1 LIKGKIKKG
10 ERQMPQTF
18 NYVDFSETLTSSLDK
33 SASLSKDRYISEDFM
48 QSEWE
53 GIWTKAWLFAGL
65 ESDLLEPG
73 DFFIYDIGR
82 ESIVITRNNENEISA
97 FYNVCQHRGNKIV
110 TLESGSFSK
119 VSCPYHGWTYGLD
132 GTLEHV
138 PDRELFKEGVPCEE
152 KSLKPVKVSVWAGLV
167 FINMDE
173 NSSSLETFL
182 GPIVDQLKPYKFEKM
197 NLVKHQSVSLLETN
211 WKTVRDNFLEQYHV
225 DFIHPQHAS
234 FVDCCDAEND
244 LWPFGHTRTMVT
256 SPVVNPRYS
265 TPDEPPEFM
274 KDYLKGLRLNPDDFH
289 GKVPEIRKAIQKQK
303 RVIGDELGFDFSE
316 FTDDQVSDV
325 LQYDIFPNIFMTIHP
340 ERLWIFGPKPHHSD
354 PNKCSFTKWSFQIPS
369 HQVRDESKELELLP
383 GSSFYEQTGSR
394 PEHDIFTREDVVQGR
409 KSLTVTIDQDI
420 HYLNDMQAGMH
431 SKGFDSATL
440 SNDEERLQHFHD
452 WVDNWISKDS
462 LWSKIS

>member
-1 LIKGKIKKG
+1 
-10 ERQMPQTF
+10 MPQTF
-18 NYVDFSETLTSSLDK
+18 NYIDFSEKLTATLDK
-33 SASLSKDRYISEDFM
+33 SASLSKDRYISKDFM

-82 ESIVITRNNENEISA
+82 ESIVITRNDENEISA

-138 PDRELFKEGVPCEE
+138 PDRELFKEGVPCDK

-197 NLVKHQSVSLLETN
+197 NLVKHQTVSLLETN

-265 TPDEPPEFM
+265 TPEEPPEFM

-369 HQVRDESKELELLP
+369 HQVRDESKDLELLP

-394 PEHDIFTREDVVQGR
+394 PEHDIFTRDDVVQGR

-452 WVDNWISKDS
+452 WVDDWISEDS
-462 LWSKIS
+462 LWSRAE

>member
-1 LIKGKIKKG
+1 
-10 ERQMPQTF
+10 MPQTF

-82 ESIVITRNNENEISA
+82 ESIVITRNDENEISA
-97 FYNVCQHRGNKIV
+97 FYNVCQHRGNRIV

-197 NLVKHQSVSLLETN
+197 NLVKHQTVSLLETN

-462 LWSKIS
+462 LWSKIG

>member
-1 LIKGKIKKG
+1 
-10 ERQMPQTF
+10 MPQTF
-18 NYVDFSETLTSSLDK
+18 NYIDFSEKLTATLDK
-33 SASLSKDRYISEDFM
+33 SASLSKDRYISKDFM

-82 ESIVITRNNENEISA
+82 ESIVITRNDENEISA

-138 PDRELFKEGVPCEE
+138 PDRELFKEGVPCDK

-197 NLVKHQSVSLLETN
+197 NLVKHQTVSLLETN

-265 TPDEPPEFM
+265 TPEEPPEFM

-462 LWSKIS
+462 LWSKIG

>member
-1 LIKGKIKKG
+1 
-10 ERQMPQTF
+10 MPQTF

-33 SASLSKDRYISEDFM
+33 SASLSNDRYISEDFM

-197 NLVKHQSVSLLETN
+197 NLVKHQTVSLLETN

>member
-1 LIKGKIKKG
+1 
-10 ERQMPQTF
+10 MPQTF

-182 GPIVDQLKPYKFEKM
+182 GSIVDQLKPYKFEKM
-197 NLVKHQSVSLLETN
+197 NLVKHQTVSLLETN

>member
-1 LIKGKIKKG
+1 
-10 ERQMPQTF
+10 MPQTF
-18 NYVDFSETLTSSLDK
+18 NYIDFSEKLTATLDK
-33 SASLSKDRYISEDFM
+33 SASLSKDRYISKDFM

-82 ESIVITRNNENEISA
+82 ESIVITRNDENEISA

-110 TLESGSFSK
+110 ALESGSFSK

-138 PDRELFKEGVPCEE
+138 PDRELFKEGVPCDK

-197 NLVKHQSVSLLETN
+197 NLVKHQTVSLLETN

-265 TPDEPPEFM
+265 TPEEPPEFM

-394 PEHDIFTREDVVQGR
+394 PEHDIFTRDDVVQGR

-452 WVDNWISKDS
+452 WVDDWISEDS
-462 LWSKIS
+462 LWSRVE

>member
-1 LIKGKIKKG
+1 
-10 ERQMPQTF
+10 MPQTF

-82 ESIVITRNNENEISA
+82 ESIVITRNDENEISA

-182 GPIVDQLKPYKFEKM
+182 GSIVDQLKPYKFEKM
-197 NLVKHQSVSLLETN
+197 NLVKHQTVSLLETN

-462 LWSKIS
+462 LWSKIG

>member
-1 LIKGKIKKG
+1 
-10 ERQMPQTF
+10 MPQTF
-18 NYVDFSETLTSSLDK
+18 NYIDFSEKLTATLDK
-33 SASLSKDRYISEDFM
+33 SASLSKDRYISKDFM

-82 ESIVITRNNENEISA
+82 ESIVITRNDENEISA

-138 PDRELFKEGVPCEE
+138 PDRELFKEGVPCDK

-197 NLVKHQSVSLLETN
+197 NLVKHQTVSLLETN

-369 HQVRDESKELELLP
+369 HQVRDESRELELLP